1 MELTARQF
9 AFFRELVYRECGI
22 DLHEGKQ
29 QLLMARLSKR
39 LRKTGIAQV
48 EDYLRVVASDGD
60 ERIRF
65 IDAISTNHTYFF
77 REDHHFALLNAGHR
91 RIWCAASSSGE
102 EPYSIAIHCLEQG
115 FRPAIL
121 ATDISTSVLK
131 IGQSGVY
138 PLERT
143 QRIPLATLKKYF
155 QKGHGKWEGCVRLKD
170 DIRRMVTFRRFNLLT
185 DTPPPGEFDMI
196 FCRNVMIYFD
206 GPVKETVVN
215 KLSRYLK
222 PDGYF
227 IIGGAESLNNLK
239 HSLYFVRPSIYRKG
253 S

>member
-9 AFFRELVYRECGI
+9 VFFQELVYRESGI
-22 DLHEGKQ
+22 NLHEGKQ

-39 LRKTGIAQV
+39 LRKTGIARV
-48 EDYLRVVASDGD
+48 EDYLQVLARDGD

-77 REDHHFALLNAGHR
+77 REDHHFTLLDAGHR

-102 EPYSIAIHCLEQG
+102 EPYSIAIYCLEQG

-121 ATDISTSVLK
+121 ATDISTSVLRT
-131 IGQSGVY
+131 GQSGVY
-138 PLERT
+138 PLEKAR
-143 QRIPLATLKKYF
+143 RIPPATLKKYF
-155 QKGHGKWEGCVRLKD
+155 QKGHGSWEGYIRLKD

-185 DTPPPGEFDMI
+185 DAPPPGEFDMI

-206 GPVKETVVN
+206 GAVKETVVN
-215 KLSRYLK
+215 KLSRCLK
-222 PDGYF
+222 PHGHF
-227 IIGGAESLNNLK
+227 IIGGAESLNNLR
-239 HSLYFVRPSIYRKG
+239 HSLHYVRPSIYRKG
-253 S
+253 A